1 MKHQFLAVY
10 DYGQGGRWALV
21 LAESANEIRV
31 RFPEIKVVNE
41 RPGWMTDD
49 YYRRL
54 EGRIYD
60 IYEPSGLLADI
71 LNDRT

>member
-1 MKHQFLAVY
+1 MKRRYLGVY

-21 LAESANEIRV
+21 LAESAEEIRI
-31 RFPEIKVVNE
+31 RFPELEVVNE

-49 YYRRL
+49 YYPRL

-60 IYEPSGLLADI
+60 IDQPTGLLADI
-71 LNDRT
+71 LKSRK

>member
-1 MKHQFLAVY
+1 MKRQFLAVY

-21 LAESANEIRV
+21 LAESDDEIKV
-31 RFPEIKVVNE
+31 RFPELEVVNE

-60 IYEPSGLLADI
+60 IDQPIGLLADI
-71 LNDRT
+71 LNNRK